1 MDEKK
6 TRYSKNSRLNH
17 KLAKERAKLQL
28 HINSGCVGDFSFY
41 NPINK
46 TKPDGNQTM
55 RETVRGALNF
65 RVNSK

>member
-1 MDEKK
+1 MDENK

-46 TKPDGNQTM
+46 TKLDGN
-55 RETVRGALNF
+55 
-65 RVNSK
+65 